1 MIDKYSCYGD
11 EMRQSLNGSSIK
23 SSDVWPTPEGQI
35 YVQNDTSKDV
45 SIWWYNFEGE
55 AVWQETIAPW
65 YDSYINTYAGD
76 KFDAYDESGMEDLL
90 LMGGEDILTVSQ
102 DHFIGETTIRI
113 SKKECEPFD

>member
-76 KFDAYDESGMEDLL
+76 KFDAYDESGMDLL